1 MLWFTLWQAAASTLI
16 ALLLATPTAYA
27 LYKSHFLGSNVV
39 ASLIVV
45 PFILPT
51 IVVAIG
57 IKSMM
62 TGSLTF
68 SLLFANV
75 FMNYG
80 FASRIIGTAWIGLD
94 PGIEEAARLDGAG
107 KLQTFF
113 SITIFALSNAYK
125 SAALLVFLYCTA
137 NFGLVLIIG
146 GGRLHS
152 LETEIYSSA
161 TQILNLPKAASYVAL
176 QSVLTL
182 MVLLFMSQ
190 RTSFA
195 AGLTNGRSRLR
206 STRRE
211 LPVILF
217 SLVIAGLVVLGPI
230 ADIVKHAFATSMG
243 IGLGNFLH
251 LNSLGARNTLSISL
265 GEATLNSLRNA
276 AISTCVAMGIGLYL
290 ASAKRSL
297 LLLTLYRI
305 PIGIST
311 VALGLGYLVTFTS
324 GIFPFRQSWLV
335 TPIAQS
341 ILLIP
346 LVVQIVMP
354 SQRAISEDIENLAT
368 MEGADR
374 IQYWWYIERPILMRS
389 ILVALGYV
397 VVISIGEFGAANF
410 LAYGDQATLPTLLYR
425 LISRPGSLNFGMAMA
440 ASALLIAL
448 TAIITFAVDFYSLTR
463 DRL

>member
-1 MLWFTLWQAAASTLI
+1 MLWFTFWQAAASTLI
-16 ALLLATPTAYA
+16 SLLLATPTAYA
-27 LYKSHFLGSNVV
+27 LYRSHFLGSKVI
-39 ASLIVV
+39 AALIVV

-62 TGSLTF
+62 TGALTF

-94 PGIEEAARLDGAG
+94 PDIEEAARLDGAG
-107 KLQTFF
+107 KLRTFF
-113 SITIFALSNAYK
+113 SVTIFALSNAYK
-125 SAALLVFLYCTA
+125 SAALLIFLYCTA

-161 TQILNLPKAASYVAL
+161 TQILNLPKAASYVIL
-176 QSVLTL
+176 QSLLTL
-182 MVLLFMSQ
+182 TVLIFMSQ
-190 RTSFA
+190 KNSFA
-195 AGLTNGRSRLR
+195 SGLANSRSRLR

-211 LPVILF
+211 LPVTLF
-217 SLVIAGLVVLGPI
+217 SLVIAGFVVLWPI
-230 ADIVKHAFATSMG
+230 ADILNHAFHSPSG

-251 LNSLGARNTLSISL
+251 LDSFGARNTLSISI

-276 AISTCVAMGIGLYL
+276 AISTCIAMGIGLYL

-305 PIGIST
+305 PVGIST
-311 VALGLGYLVTFTS
+311 VALGLGYLVTFTY
-324 GIFPFRQSWLV
+324 GVFPFRQSWLV
-335 TPIAQS
+335 TSIAQS

-346 LVVQIVMP
+346 LVVQIVTP
-354 SQRAISEDIENLAT
+354 SQRAISEDIGNLAT
-368 MEGADR
+368 TDGADR
-374 IQYWWYIERPILMRS
+374 FQYWWYIERPLLMRP
-389 ILVALGYV
+389 ILVSLGYA

-425 LISRPGSLNFGMAMA
+425 LISRPGALNFGMAMA
-440 ASALLIAL
+440 ASALLVVL
-448 TAIITFAVDFYSLTR
+448 TAMITFAVDFYSLKR

>member
-1 MLWFTLWQAAASTLI
+1 MLWFTFWQAAASTLI
-16 ALLLATPTAYA
+16 SLLLATPTAYA
-27 LYKSHFLGSNVV
+27 LYRSHFLGSKVI

-62 TGSLTF
+62 TGALTF

-94 PGIEEAARLDGAG
+94 PDIEEAARLDGAG
-107 KLQTFF
+107 KLRTFF
-113 SITIFALSNAYK
+113 SVTIFALSNAYK
-125 SAALLVFLYCTA
+125 SAALLIFLYCTA

-161 TQILNLPKAASYVAL
+161 TQILNLPKAASYVIL
-176 QSVLTL
+176 QSLLTL
-182 MVLLFMSQ
+182 TVLIFMS
-190 RTSFA
+190 RKNSFA
-195 AGLTNGRSRLR
+195 SGLANSSSRLR

-211 LPVILF
+211 LPVTLF
-217 SLVIAGLVVLGPI
+217 SLVIAGFVVLWPI
-230 ADIVKHAFATSMG
+230 ADILNHAFHSPSG

-251 LNSLGARNTLSISL
+251 LDSFGARNTLSISI

-276 AISTCVAMGIGLYL
+276 AISTCIAMGIGLYL

-305 PIGIST
+305 PVGIST
-311 VALGLGYLVTFTS
+311 VALGLGYLVTFTY
-324 GIFPFRQSWLV
+324 GVFPFRF
-335 TPIAQS
+335 
-341 ILLIP
+341 
-346 LVVQIVMP
+346 
-354 SQRAISEDIENLAT
+354 
-368 MEGADR
+368 
-374 IQYWWYIERPILMRS
+374 QYWWYIERPLLMRP
-389 ILVALGYV
+389 ILVSLGYA

-425 LISRPGSLNFGMAMA
+425 LISRPGALNFGMAMA
-440 ASALLIAL
+440 ASALLVVL
-448 TAIITFAVDFYSLTR
+448 TAMITFAVDFYSLKR